1 MIVKNQQEA
10 LCVACEMERRA
21 IRVYERA
28 LLLATDPAVLQGIRA
43 ILQDERQ
50 HLRTFSAMKAQCCAD
65 GEAEE
70 QAVLSA
76 MAVEALFPGGVMEM
90 RRAQGLTSLRGL
102 YTFARDSEADAVRTY
117 SDFAEKCT
125 DPQVRAAF
133 ESIAKEEGTH
143 LTALEDTL
151 ATLAEN

>member
-50 HLRTFSAMKAQCCAD
+50 HLRTFSAD

-143 LTALEDTL
+143 LTALEDPL

>member
-1 MIVKNQQEA
+1 MSPVKWNVEPFAYMSGRCCWQPTRQCCKESE
-10 LCVACEMERRA
+10 LF
-21 IRVYERA
+21 Y
-28 LLLATDPAVLQGIRA
+28 
-43 ILQDERQ
+43 RQ
-50 HLRTFSAMKAQCCAD
+50 HLRTFSVMKAQCCAD
-65 GEAEE
+65 VEAEE

-76 MAVEALFPGGVMEM
+76 MAAEALFPGGVMEM
-90 RRAQGLTSLRGL
+90 RRAQGLTSLWGL